1 MLFTWTWQLI
11 SGHTTEKK
19 WLSYAV
25 SYLLIEPCAVVGPH
39 KHLPIHNRMLTSSI
53 LHRYWASS
61 HSYCELTGT
70 ITKLDKQKNVT
81 QHSSP
86 SSKSYILFIL
96 SSAVFTVYLVPFRTE
111 YLTNCGIYQM
121 PWLQVGAAG
130 KLSLEPLKLFNIF
143 YFIRILFSL
152 LIPSPYLSLCMD
164 ICVYLCI

>member
-1 MLFTWTWQLI
+1 MTTYQWPHHRKEVTLLCSQLPANRTLC
-11 SGHTTEKK
+11 SGRA
-19 WLSYAV
+19 SQ
-25 SYLLIEPCAVVGPH
+25 
-39 KHLPIHNRMLTSSI
+39 HLPIHNKMLTSSI

-70 ITKLDKQKNVT
+70 MTMLDKQKNVT

-121 PWLQVGAAG
+121 PWLQVGTAG

-152 LIPSPYLSLCMD
+152 LIPLPYLSLCMD